1 MSSITH
7 LELQLI
13 LAKKHKLIEDF
24 EYIKNR
30 DFILVKFKLHTT
42 IEQKHQL
49 KEHIQKRYQNVM
61 SVTITPH
68 DNALYIRYIS

>member
-1 MSSITH
+1 MSSLTH

-13 LAKKHKLIEDF
+13 LAKKNKLIEDF

-30 DFILVKFKLHTT
+30 DYILIKFKHHTT
-42 IEQKHQL
+42 DDQKKEL
-49 KEHIQKRYQNVM
+49 KAHIQKRYQDVM

-68 DNALYIRYIS
+68 DNALYIRYIT